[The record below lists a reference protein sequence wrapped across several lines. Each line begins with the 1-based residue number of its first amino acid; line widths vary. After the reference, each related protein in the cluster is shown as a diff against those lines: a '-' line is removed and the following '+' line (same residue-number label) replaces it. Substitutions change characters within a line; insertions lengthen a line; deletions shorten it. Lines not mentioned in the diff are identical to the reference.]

1 MFHSWNVGT
10 KHHGHMRIYEATVG
24 CVIYVPLDGS
34 LCAHMNIGRHVRH
47 NGEYVQAD
55 VRIRPYQ
62 PSALR
67 GEEVEEKEG
76 EEEEEEEKEEKEE
89 EEEEEVNRGGRR
101 LPRRRRRARTR

>member
-1 MFHSWNVGT
+1 
-10 KHHGHMRIYEATVG
+10 
-24 CVIYVPLDGS
+24 
-34 LCAHMNIGRHVRH
+34 MNIGRHVRH

-89 EEEEEVNRGGRR
+89 EEEEKEEEEEVNEEEKEGKISTTKEGVGAVAERKVQQTSTRNRLVRR
-101 LPRRRRRARTR
+101 LKCC